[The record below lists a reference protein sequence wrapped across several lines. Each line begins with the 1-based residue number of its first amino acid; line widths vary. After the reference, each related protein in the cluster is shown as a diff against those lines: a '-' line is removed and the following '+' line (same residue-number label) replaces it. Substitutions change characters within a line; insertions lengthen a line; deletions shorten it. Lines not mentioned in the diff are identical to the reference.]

1 MADKPD
7 TVRMVHAESKAVANP
22 RKKDQQT
29 WEEAGWVV
37 DEPSNKE
44 TKK

>member
-1 MADKPD
+1 MADKPE
-7 TVRMVHAESKAVANP
+7 TVRMVHTVSGAVANP
-22 RKKDQQT
+22 QKKDQKT
-29 WEEAGWVV
+29 WEEAGWKV